1 MAKNPTGRDVK
12 TRIPDLR
19 GLREFSESTDRE
31 TPVAFVGREEQ
42 IGALKRDLEARFRQR
57 QGWEGPGFPPAWE
70 GATWLFQGA
79 PGAGKTALLRH
90 LKNLKVNGRAVR
102 VCLIDDEAD
111 LHDDFRLKRKIAE
124 AFVPGSA
131 AKMVGTD
138 TTQTGK
144 GAKVGGGV
152 SGFGTRL
159 EGSADASK
167 GRSEQ
172 RAGLTWED
180 FANKEKSQSSSPLLL
195 LFDEAQALEDR
206 AGPQLR
212 WLHKGEHGLP
222 IIPVFGGLAWTK
234 ERFGELGISR
244 FSGGRVHTLEA
255 LSEGDCKEV
264 VQAFFSIFRV
274 VGSEQ
279 EREEWAKTIARES
292 MGWPQHLHAGLQG
305 LAEALA
311 EAGGVLEGTDRPKA
325 LKGVADRRQEYY
337 EARISSFERNFHEV
351 RFLAAALVAYMHK
364 KESGRPS
371 TMRLGAAIDR
381 GHVQRL
387 ALDWPGMNL
396 EEDDPDL
403 ALPEGVSGKD
413 LVRAMVH
420 AGIFHKGE
428 NGMLHVPIPSFAD
441 HLCSKLDWLA
451 ARSGE
456 SPQKDPRN
464 FASVIRA
471 RIEPPGGV
479 DLELPPRDHGR
490 EPPSFD

>member
-1 MAKNPTGRDVK
+1 MAKSSTSRDAK
-12 TRIPDLR
+12 AQIPDLG
-19 GLREFSESTDRE
+19 GLKEFSESTDRE

-79 PGAGKTALLRH
+79 PGAGKTALLRR

-111 LHDDFRLKRKIAE
+111 LYNDFRMKRKIAE

-131 AKMVGTD
+131 AKMLGTD

-152 SGFGTRL
+152 SGFGARL

-167 GRSEQ
+167 GKSEQ
-172 RAGLTWED
+172 RAGLTWEN

-195 LFDEAQALEDR
+195 LFDEAQAPEDQ

-255 LSEGDCKEV
+255 LAEDDCKEV
-264 VQAFFSIFRV
+264 VRAFFEKFRV
-274 VGSEQ
+274 VGSPQ
-279 EREEWAKTIARES
+279 QREEWAETIARECR
-292 MGWPQHLHAGLQG
+292 GWPQHLHAGMQG
-305 LAEALA
+305 LAEALV
-311 EAGGVLEGTDRPKA
+311 EAGGVLEKTDRPTA
-325 LKGVADRRQEYY
+325 LKGGADRRQEYY
-337 EARISSFERNFHEV
+337 EARISSFESGFHEV
-351 RFLAAALVAYMHK
+351 RFLAAASVAYMNRDS
-364 KESGRPS
+364 SGQLDS
-371 TMRLGAAIDR
+371 VLLGSAIDR
-381 GHVQRL
+381 GHVRRL
-387 ALDWPGMNL
+387 ALDWPKMNL
-396 EEDDPDL
+396 EEADPRL
-403 ALPEGVSGKD
+403 MLPEGVAGKE
-413 LVRAMVH
+413 LVRAMID
-420 AGIFHKGE
+420 AGMLHKGV
-428 NGMLHVPIPSFAD
+428 NGVLHVPIPSFAD
-441 HLCSKLDWLA
+441 YLCSKLDWLA
-451 ARSGE
+451 GKSGE
-456 SPQKDPRN
+456 SPPPDPP
-464 FASVIRA
+464 
-471 RIEPPGGV
+471 EPGI
-479 DLELPPRDHGR
+479 
-490 EPPSFD
+490 